1 MKTIIAEKYS
11 YAKNIRSALEMKGE
25 RFTSHMEKANGYLES
40 ENYIITWCFGHLF
53 GLQDM
58 DSYIGDGQKRRWSL
72 DDLPFFPEKF
82 EFVLKD
88 DPGVRKQFA
97 CIRKCIGRSDEV
109 ISAGDADREGQLIVD
124 LVLAK
129 AGNRKPVSR
138 LWVNDQTPATIAK
151 GLDEMKPDSFYA
163 NIRNEGLARTYIDWL
178 YGINLTRYATVK
190 AGGGILLRVGR
201 VIVPVVQEI
210 VARDRAI
217 ESFVPEDYMTCVS
230 ETECMG
236 VPLKLKSEHTFAMD
250 DAGADELCR
259 RYNESGG
266 DVTEVTQKE
275 TAVQPPHLFSQ
286 GSLQSHM
293 GKRMDPKTVLA
304 CAQKL
309 YEAGLI
315 SYPRTGTEY
324 LFPTEK
330 EKVKGILKSYPDC
343 AFRDSSAIFNAS
355 KNADKSHS
363 AIIPTGKK
371 PSGLTADQ
379 QAVYDAIDTRFRAV
393 FWAQERR
400 VSRTTMTIRVSDE
413 DFRLT
418 GDVLIS
424 EGWGAIETARL
435 NSRQIPPLSEG
446 DHIDTDFRPVKATT
460 SPPKHYTIKALNA
473 FMENP
478 YAKEE
483 KTDVQLG
490 TDATRAGIIDNA
502 IRSGYISLR
511 KDTYYAEEKG
521 RFLVDAIDRM
531 QFGIDKNQSLRLAE
545 ILVSIRDDGKSVRD
559 ALTATEGEIR
569 RIMESSQGVNVS
581 GMYSGERKADA
592 IVGRCPA
599 CGGAVKEEK
608 TDRFHFFVCE
618 NHRKDDASSC
628 PFIVSADFR
637 RFSDRIPLTASKM
650 KTLLGGGLVSA
661 QLTSKAGKKYRAN
674 VKLVMNGRY
683 VNLQPVFD
691 EQPGTSGGQDKAF
704 CRCPKCG
711 KSIHETPVGWS
722 CEDREGCGCI
732 IFRNDRFFAARGGKM
747 TPATAKRLFT
757 DGHAVVSFTSK
768 TGKVYSMDVAADF
781 SGKYVQYKAEFVN
794 KR

>member
-1 MKTIIAEKYS
+1 M
-11 YAKNIRSALEMKGE
+11 
-25 RFTSHMEKANGYLES
+25 
-40 ENYIITWCFGHLF
+40 
-53 GLQDM
+53 
-58 DSYIGDGQKRRWSL
+58 
-72 DDLPFFPEKF
+72 
-82 EFVLKD
+82 
-88 DPGVRKQFA
+88 
-97 CIRKCIGRSDEV
+97 
-109 ISAGDADREGQLIVD
+109 
-124 LVLAK
+124 
-129 AGNRKPVSR
+129 
-138 LWVNDQTPATIAK
+138 
-151 GLDEMKPDSFYA
+151 
-163 NIRNEGLARTYIDWL
+163 
-178 YGINLTRYATVK
+178 
-190 AGGGILLRVGR
+190 
-201 VIVPVVQEI
+201 
-210 VARDRAI
+210 
-217 ESFVPEDYMTCVS
+217 
-230 ETECMG
+230 
-236 VPLKLKSEHTFAMD
+236 
-250 DAGADELCR
+250 
-259 RYNESGG
+259 
-266 DVTEVTQKE
+266 
-275 TAVQPPHLFSQ
+275 
-286 GSLQSHM
+286 
-293 GKRMDPKTVLA
+293 
-304 CAQKL
+304 
-309 YEAGLI
+309 
-315 SYPRTGTEY
+315 
-324 LFPTEK
+324 
-330 EKVKGILKSYPDC
+330 
-343 AFRDSSAIFNAS
+343 
-355 KNADKSHS
+355 
-363 AIIPTGKK
+363 
-371 PSGLTADQ
+371 
-379 QAVYDAIDTRFRAV
+379 
-393 FWAQERR
+393 
-400 VSRTTMTIRVSDE
+400 
-413 DFRLT
+413 
-418 GDVLIS
+418 LIS

-599 CGGAVKEEK
+599 CGGAVKEVK